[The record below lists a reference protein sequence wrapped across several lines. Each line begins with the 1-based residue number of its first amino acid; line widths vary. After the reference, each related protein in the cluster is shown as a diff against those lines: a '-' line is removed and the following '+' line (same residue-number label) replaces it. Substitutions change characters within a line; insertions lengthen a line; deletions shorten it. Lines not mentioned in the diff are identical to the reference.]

1 MDKQVF
7 CYPVFPHVGNVG
19 IEPTDY
25 FFLGLLREPV
35 ADGQKRITAHR
46 VGPRLGA
53 PLRIY
58 CVAEV
63 AHLSEKVVAT
73 KFYHPLAFMNRFRE
87 GCIPIE
93 TVVVHLVV
101 GISAMAVHSEIGL
114 KGELPRQFVSA
125 VETV

>member
-1 MDKQVF
+1 M
-7 CYPVFPHVGNVG
+7 
-19 IEPTDY
+19 
-25 FFLGLLREPV
+25 
-35 ADGQKRITAHR
+35 
-46 VGPRLGA
+46 
-53 PLRIY
+53 
-58 CVAEV
+58 
-63 AHLSEKVVAT
+63 SEKVVAT